1 VFLPPPVGPVTAEL
15 VRCLAQPPGSTAE
28 SWTALR
34 LAALADD
41 DLQLALWICYELH
54 YQGFTGVSGG
64 WEWDPDLLSLRARLE
79 AAFERQLGVTVEA
92 PVADGRP
99 ITEQLADLVN
109 NDDGPPLS
117 HHLQRDA
124 SLEQFR
130 EFVAHRSV
138 YHLKEADPHSWVIP
152 RLRGR
157 AKAALVEIQ
166 SDEYGNG
173 RATRMHS
180 ELFRD
185 TMISLSLDDSYG
197 AYVCRVPAQTL
208 AISNA
213 MSFFGLH
220 RSRRGATAGHLAA
233 FEMTSSA
240 PNRRYSQGLKRLG
253 LGPTAR
259 RFYEEH
265 VTADA
270 LHEQIAAHDLCGAL
284 VAEEPQLAT
293 DILFGAACALRL
305 DNLLAE
311 HMLSRWSG
319 GTSSLVAGSGIL
331 PPALAST
338 S

>member
-1 VFLPPPVGPVTAEL
+1 VFLPPPVGPVTAQL
-15 VRCLAQPPGSTAE
+15 VRCLTQLPETMPE
-28 SWTALR
+28 SLAASR
-34 LAALADD
+34 LAPLTDD

-54 YQGFTGVSGG
+54 YQGFVGVSGG
-64 WEWDPDLLSLRARLE
+64 WEWDPDLLRLRARLE
-79 AAFERQLGVTVEA
+79 AAFERQLTAMVEA

-99 ITEQLADLVN
+99 IAEQLADLVAS
-109 NDDGPPLS
+109 DDGPPLS
-117 HHLQRDA
+117 RHLECEA

-130 EFVAHRSV
+130 EFVTHRSV

-166 SDEYGNG
+166 ADEYGNG
-173 RATRMHS
+173 RVTRMHS

-185 TMISLSLDDSYG
+185 TMVSLSLDDTYG

-253 LGPTAR
+253 FGLTAR
-259 RFYEEH
+259 QFYEEH

-270 LHEQIAAHDLCGAL
+270 LHEQVAAHDLCGTL
-284 VAEEPQLAT
+284 VADEPELAT
-293 DILFGAACALRL
+293 DVLFGAACALSL

-319 GTSSLVAGSGIL
+319 GASSLVSANGNL
-331 PPALAST
+331 PAAVALT